1 MDGSRRHSVPTIEDL
16 KAEIK
21 SNIFIYVPIAG
32 MLICLLTAFAAIVGT
47 ILVGTAYCT
56 WTSDF
61 SSLGAFAHFIGKLLA
76 TAIVLFAGLIVI
88 FVLKCA
94 RATWRKM

>member
-1 MDGSRRHSVPTIEDL
+1 MGGSGHSMHSKEDFRA
-16 KAEIK
+16 KMK
-21 SNIFIYVPIAG
+21 STIFIYVPIVG
-32 MLICLLTAFAAIVGT
+32 MLICLLMALVA

-56 WTSDF
+56 WTGDF

>member
-1 MDGSRRHSVPTIEDL
+1 MDGSSRHSVPTKEDF
-16 KAEIK
+16 KAKIK
-21 SNIFIYVPIAG
+21 STNFIYIPIVG
-32 MLICLLTAFAAIVGT
+32 MFICLLMALVT

-56 WTSDF
+56 WTGDF
-61 SSLGAFAHFIGKLLA
+61 SSLGAFAHFLGKLLA
-76 TAIVLFAGLIVI
+76 IAIVLFAGLIVI

>member
-1 MDGSRRHSVPTIEDL
+1 MDGSSRHSVPTKEDF
-16 KAEIK
+16 KAKIK

-32 MLICLLTAFAAIVGT
+32 MFICLLMALVA

-61 SSLGAFAHFIGKLLA
+61 SSLGAFAHFLGKLLA
-76 TAIVLFAGLIVI
+76 IAIVLFAWLIVMFI
-88 FVLKCA
+88 LKCTHA
-94 RATWRKM
+94 IWRKM

>member
-1 MDGSRRHSVPTIEDL
+1 MDGSSRHSVPAKEDF
-16 KAEIK
+16 KAKMK
-21 SNIFIYVPIAG
+21 STIFIYVPIVG
-32 MLICLLTAFAAIVGT
+32 MLICLLMALVT

-76 TAIVLFAGLIVI
+76 IAIVLFAGLIVVL
-88 FVLKCA
+88 VLKCA

>member
-1 MDGSRRHSVPTIEDL
+1 MDGGRHSVPTKEDF
-16 KAEIK
+16 KAKMK
-21 SNIFIYVPIAG
+21 SNIFIYIPIAG
-32 MLICLLTAFAAIVGT
+32 MLICLLMALVT

-61 SSLGAFAHFIGKLLA
+61 SSLGAFAHFLGKLLA
-76 TAIVLFAGLIVI
+76 IAIVLFAWLIVMFI
-88 FVLKCA
+88 IKCI

>member
-1 MDGSRRHSVPTIEDL
+1 MDGSSRHSVPTKEDF
-16 KAEIK
+16 KAKIK
-21 SNIFIYVPIAG
+21 STIFIYVPIAG
-32 MLICLLTAFAAIVGT
+32 MFICLLMALVA

-76 TAIVLFAGLIVI
+76 IAIVLFAGLIVI

-94 RATWRKM
+94 RAMWRKM